1 MKNQHLTIMKHYEKC
16 LDLYGDTHLG
26 VDWPNKED
34 ARLRY
39 AIMKDLIVQE
49 DLNSRISLLDFG
61 CGASHF
67 FEYLKDVELNNVDY
81 SGLDISRKFVTLS
94 KEKFPGNSYY
104 CVDILNNDTEL
115 PQFDYVILNGVFT
128 EKCDLSFEEML
139 SFFKAVLTRVFAKVN
154 IGMAFN
160 VMSKNV
166 DWERDDLFHLSLDLL
181 TEFLSKNVSRKYII
195 RNDYG
200 LYEYTVYVYK

>member
-34 ARLRY
+34 AKLRY
-39 AIMKDLIVQE
+39 SVMKDLIVQE

-67 FEYLKDVELNNVDY
+67 FEYLKDIELNNVDY

-94 KEKFPGNSYY
+94 KDKFPGNNYY
-104 CVDILNNDTEL
+104 CVDILRNDTDL
-115 PQFDYVILNGVFT
+115 PQFDYAILNGVFT
-128 EKCDLSFEEML
+128 EKCDLSFEEMF
-139 SFFKAVLTRVFAKVN
+139 SFFQAVLTRVFKKVN
-154 IGMAFN
+154 TGMAFN

-181 TEFLSKNVSRKYII
+181 TEFLSKNISRKYII

>member
-34 ARLRY
+34 AKLRY
-39 AIMKDLIVQE
+39 SVMKDLIVQE

-67 FEYLKDVELNNVDY
+67 FEYLKDIDLNYVDY
-81 SGLDISRKFVTLS
+81 SGLDISSKFVTLS
-94 KEKFPGNSYY
+94 KDKFPGNNYY
-104 CVDILNNDTEL
+104 CVDILRNDIDL
-115 PQFDYVILNGVFT
+115 PQFDYAILNGVFT
-128 EKCDLSFEEML
+128 EKCDLSFEEMF
-139 SFFKAVLTRVFAKVN
+139 SFFQAVLSRVFEKVN
-154 IGMAFN
+154 TGMAFN

-181 TEFLSKNVSRKYII
+181 TEFLSKNISRKYII

>member
-34 ARLRY
+34 AKLRY
-39 AIMKDLIVQE
+39 SIMKDLIVQE
-49 DLNSRISLLDFG
+49 DLNSRVSLLDFG

-67 FEYLKDVELNNVDY
+67 FEYLKDIELNNVDY

-94 KEKFPGNSYY
+94 KDKFPGNNYY
-104 CVDILNNDTEL
+104 CVDILINDTDL
-115 PQFDYVILNGVFT
+115 PQFDYAILNGVFT
-128 EKCDLSFEEML
+128 EKCDLSFEEMF
-139 SFFKAVLTRVFAKVN
+139 SFFQAVLTRVFEKVN
-154 IGMAFN
+154 TGMAFN

-181 TEFLSKNVSRKYII
+181 TEFLSKNISRKYII